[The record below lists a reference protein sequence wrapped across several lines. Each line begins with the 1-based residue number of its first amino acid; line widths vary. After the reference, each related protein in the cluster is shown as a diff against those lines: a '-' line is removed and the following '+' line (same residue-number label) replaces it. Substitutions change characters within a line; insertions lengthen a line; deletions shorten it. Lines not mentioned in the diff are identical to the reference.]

1 MRCSQQT
8 LSWQI
13 RCRFTL
19 ISSEFRNIFMG
30 ASTSYLVLLLQ
41 AGGIGR
47 HAGEAT
53 LLGAAA
59 PEASQTG
66 AEPGGT
72 FEGDVAR
79 ESGAPRLMP
88 PLPRAPRLWTRAP
101 MAPRCSC
108 DAIVEITGY
117 TGSLNNLAV
126 I

>member
-1 MRCSQQT
+1 MLTQKSFTSTEAQRDLMRCSQQT

-41 AGGIGR
+41 AGGNGR

-66 AEPGGT
+66 AEPSGT

-79 ESGAPRLMP
+79 ESGGRAADGT
-88 PLPRAPRLWTRAP
+88 PLL
-101 MAPRCSC
+101 
-108 DAIVEITGY
+108 V
-117 TGSLNNLAV
+117 
-126 I
+126 